1 MPTPRKHE
9 GAAARQRAY
18 RERRKLSRLSAPTP
32 KALPP
37 ASSLPA
43 IPSAARWKALRER
56 AQADLTLL
64 LADMEAYQYQ
74 RSEAWQEGDK
84 GQAFQEALDRVEEAI
99 ATVQDI
105 D

>member
-1 MPTPRKHE
+1 
-9 GAAARQRAY
+9 
-18 RERRKLSRLSAPTP
+18 
-32 KALPP
+32 
-37 ASSLPA
+37 
-43 IPSAARWKALRER
+43 LRER